1 MKVVVISGHPN
12 LEQSVA
18 NKTILEE
25 IKNLIPEVSVR
36 KLNELYPDEKI
47 NVEAEQKA
55 LEDADV
61 IVWQYPVFW
70 YSLPA
75 LLKKYVDEVFAFGF
89 AYGPEGSKLQGKKF
103 IVSFTTGGV
112 ADAYVKGEKSYEIEA
127 FLPVHIQT
135 ANFSNMEYS
144 GAVHT
149 TGLLYIPGVSPEGTI
164 EKIQSE
170 AKNHAERLADLIK
183 NLK

>member
-1 MKVVVISGHPN
+1 MKVLVISGHPN

-18 NKTILEE
+18 NKAILEE

-47 NVEAEQKA
+47 NIEAEQKA
-55 LEDADV
+55 LEEADV

-112 ADAYVKGEKSYEIEA
+112 AEAYVKGEKSYEIEA
-127 FLPVHIQT
+127 FLPIHIQT
-135 ANFSNMEYS
+135 ANFSSMEYA

-149 TGLLYIPGVSPEGTI
+149 TGLLYIPGVSPDGTI

-170 AKNHAERLADLIK
+170 AKNHAERLAELVR